1 MSSGRIGALFF
12 DVGET
17 LIDESRMWRGW
28 AAYLGVTADAFQ
40 AALQDVIAKDENHRA
55 VFERFRPGF
64 DIKTARHERA
74 AAGDR
79 DMFAAQDLYV
89 DAAPCLRALRER
101 GYRVGIAG
109 NQPEGAV
116 EVLRSLDL
124 AADFVASSSS
134 LRVEKPAAEF
144 FRRLAALADLSPQEI
159 AYVGDRL
166 DNDIL
171 PARTAG
177 MATVF
182 LRRGPW
188 AKVHAGRPEAALADI
203 TVDTLSDLPDAIARL
218 DARVE
223 RR

>member
-1 MSSGRIGALFF
+1 
-12 DVGET
+12 
-17 LIDESRMWRGW
+17 
-28 AAYLGVTADAFQ
+28 
-40 AALQDVIAKDENHRA
+40 
-55 VFERFRPGF
+55 
-64 DIKTARHERA
+64 
-74 AAGDR
+74 
-79 DMFAAQDLYV
+79 MFAAQDLYV

>member
-28 AAYLGVTADAFQ
+28 AAYLGVTADPFQ

-124 AADFVASSSS
+124 CGGLRRIVVIAAGREAGGRILPQARGAGRSVA
-134 LRVEKPAAEF
+134 A
-144 FRRLAALADLSPQEI
+144 
-159 AYVGDRL
+159 GDRL
-166 DNDIL
+166 CGRS
-171 PARTAG
+171 ARQ
-177 MATVF
+177 
-182 LRRGPW
+182 
-188 AKVHAGRPEAALADI
+188 
-203 TVDTLSDLPDAIARL
+203 
-218 DARVE
+218 
-223 RR
+223 

>member
-223 RR
+223 SR

>member
-1 MSSGRIGALFF
+1 M
-12 DVGET
+12 
-17 LIDESRMWRGW
+17 
-28 AAYLGVTADAFQ
+28 
-40 AALQDVIAKDENHRA
+40 
-55 VFERFRPGF
+55 
-64 DIKTARHERA
+64 
-74 AAGDR
+74 
-79 DMFAAQDLYV
+79 
-89 DAAPCLRALRER
+89 
-101 GYRVGIAG
+101 
-109 NQPEGAV
+109 
-116 EVLRSLDL
+116 
-124 AADFVASSSS
+124 
-134 LRVEKPAAEF
+134 
-144 FRRLAALADLSPQEI
+144 
-159 AYVGDRL
+159 GDRL